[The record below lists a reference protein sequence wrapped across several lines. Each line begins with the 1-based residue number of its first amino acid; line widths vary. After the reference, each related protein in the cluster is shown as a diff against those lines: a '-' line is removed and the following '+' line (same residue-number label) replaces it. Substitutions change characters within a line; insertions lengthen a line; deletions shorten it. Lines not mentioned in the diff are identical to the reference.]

1 MTRRTIAD
9 LSGFL
14 LRHGVVI
21 APSGFGCLA
30 TATEQADLD
39 YLITAVDA
47 YLTRLTEYPAAV
59 RRRIFLISAYP
70 RGPARTPPDQ
80 PISGIRARRATR
92 PGGR

>member
-47 YLTRLTEYPAAV
+47 YLTR
-59 RRRIFLISAYP
+59 
-70 RGPARTPPDQ
+70 
-80 PISGIRARRATR
+80 
-92 PGGR
+92 